1 MTIFL
6 MVLASAG
13 GYAASIYTWSTIKV
27 WANGAYIEARALET
41 RAAQLRANL

>member
-6 MVLASAG
+6 MVFASAG
-13 GYAASIYTWSTIKV
+13 GYAASIYTWPIIKV